1 MRKTLILVTALAV
14 LVALAA
20 PAAGKGKPPQEP
32 DPPTT
37 ADCNTNGGGLLLG
50 SDGHPFTAE
59 SGLNKLECLWT
70 PAESATDAGTVTV
83 EGTEESISGVI
94 VFVRDD
100 SPGDICV
107 LEQDWEGHTGPAYSA
122 SFNLAYGEMT
132 DPFSGYSDQT
142 YWTWD
147 AGHWCY
153 PQDGDFDM
161 RDDSNGKPLH
171 LRVDFRAKKGTTVA
185 ITLSPPQATTP

>member
-1 MRKTLILVTALAV
+1 MRKSLILVTALAV

-32 DPPTT
+32 AAVRECAIT
-37 ADCNTNGGGLLLG
+37 ADGEISL
-50 SDGHPFTAE
+50 
-59 SGLNKLECLWT
+59 SGTGTIRFECLWT
-70 PAESATDAGTVTV
+70 PAESDTGVGTVTV
-83 EGTEESISGVI
+83 KAVDPISREPVEGPISRVI
-94 VFVRDD
+94 VFVLDD

-107 LEQDWEGHTGPAYSA
+107 LEQDWEGHTGPSYTASFDLAYS
-122 SFNLAYGEMT
+122 EMT
-132 DPFSGYSDQT
+132 DPFSWYSNQT

-171 LRVDFRAKKGTTVA
+171 LRVDFRAKKGTTVE